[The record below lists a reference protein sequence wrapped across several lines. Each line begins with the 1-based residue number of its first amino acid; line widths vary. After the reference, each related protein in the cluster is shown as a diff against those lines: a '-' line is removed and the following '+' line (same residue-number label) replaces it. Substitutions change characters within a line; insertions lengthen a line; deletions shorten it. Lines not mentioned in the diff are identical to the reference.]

1 MRAQVNIE
9 VHFIEFICRWE
20 FVCEHS
26 KIPFLPDIHHMAYV
40 SRWDLWDIHS
50 TYVREMS
57 GLLLGS
63 PDSSPFC
70 HSMHLWCDISSC
82 FDVGWPTLTFHS
94 LHFPL
99 SLFHYLS
106 WFCFIRSLS
115 FFLVFFSLSMPIS
128 VLAFMHYCCSSY
140 QCSILFDFSL
150 SVFSHKTPLGPW
162 LMRFSMHHIIQDDIG
177 FIIGYLSLIFFHFF

>member
-106 WFCFIRSLS
+106 WFCFIQSLS
-115 FFLVFFSLSMPIS
+115 FFLVFFPSLCPFQFWHSCTILAHHIS
-128 VLAFMHYCCSSY
+128 VQYY
-140 QCSILFDFSL
+140 
-150 SVFSHKTPLGPW
+150 
-162 LMRFSMHHIIQDDIG
+162 
-177 FIIGYLSLIFFHFF
+177 LIFLYRSFHIRHP